1 MMSDEQTP
9 EIEDIKETIDIPI
22 EEDIDDLKD
31 AEKKKQNG
39 DASNTGEFDVIDE
52 LKNLGRQFAEALDA
66 AWNSEERQRIEGEVR
81 EGVHSFVEEVD
92 KVFREV
98 KVSEAAAKVKTEAA
112 GAKEKVESSDIG
124 QKAVGGFVMG
134 LRWLSEELGH
144 LADQFNA
151 PEKTAEDVEPVVA
164 EAPVE
169 AAEESV
175 EADTLTSF
183 VSSEEDAA

>member
-1 MMSDEQTP
+1 MSEEQTP
-9 EIEDIKETIDIPI
+9 DIEEIKETIDIPV

-31 AEKKKQNG
+31 DEKKKQG
-39 DASNTGEFDVIDE
+39 EEFDVIDE

-81 EGVHSFVEEVD
+81 EGVHSFVDEVD
-92 KVFREV
+92 KVFREA
-98 KVSEAAAKVKTEAA
+98 KESETAEKVKKEAA
-112 GAKEKVESSDIG
+112 GAKEKVGSSDIG

-134 LRWLSEELGH
+134 LRWLSDELGN

-151 PEKTAEDVEPVVA
+151 PEATTEKAPEDVEPVADDTPVD

-169 AAEESV
+169 ETAES
-175 EADTLTSF
+175 DTNA
-183 VSSEEDAA
+183 EDAA